1 MNHEPECHYKDRAFF
16 ESCGECNQLRAA
28 YQRGRDVARLEEAER
43 WQETAH
49 LAKRLMEENASA
61 YQRGME
67 SAAAM
72 AETRYHDMK
81 SCGKLDDCVVIA
93 IGAWLVSEDIRFV
106 LEGGDYAKAVRE
118 MRHED
123 NLLDSE

>member
-1 MNHEPECHYKDRAFF
+1 MTHEPECADEKYQFADMYGATACQCAAVRA
-16 ESCGECNQLRAA
+16 
-28 YQRGRDVARLEEAER
+28 
-43 WQETAH
+43 
-49 LAKRLMEENASA
+49 A

-81 SCGKLDDCVVIA
+81 SCGKPDDCVVIA
-93 IGAWLVSEDIRFV
+93 HGAWLVSEDIRFV

-123 NLLDSE
+123 NLLDGEQA